1 MIINPTD
8 ILRLYPIRKSR
19 KQKKIFRGD
28 VCQYL
33 QELGYECT
41 VEKGSY
47 GSRNVVVGDPENAQH
62 LICAHYDTCARMP
75 IPNLIT
81 PCNFW
86 LFLAY
91 QILLTLILLVPAF
104 LLAFCVSLIPPIAE
118 MKGLAFFAVLLLMV
132 ILISYG
138 PANPHNANDNTS
150 GVVTLLEI
158 AKTLPENYR
167 NRVCFVLFDMEEQG
181 LVGSD
186 SYRSSHKKD
195 IKNQLVW
202 NLDCVGEGDEILIF
216 PSGKVKRDEGKM
228 NCLLKC
234 ETKLATK
241 SIRVCQKG
249 FRFYPSD
256 QMNFPYGVG
265 IAALKRGKLGLYL
278 DRIHT
283 SSDTCLDETNVNIL
297 RAAIISAIT
306 CDGVR

>member
-1 MIINPTD
+1 MIVNPID
-8 ILRLYPIRKSR
+8 IQKAHPVRKSR
-19 KQKKIFRGD
+19 KQKNAFRKD
-28 VCQYL
+28 VCLYL

-41 VEKGSY
+41 IEKGSC
-47 GSRNVVVGDPENAQH
+47 GSRNVVVGNPESAEH
-62 LICAHYDTCARMP
+62 LVCAHYDTCARMP
-75 IPNLIT
+75 VPNLIT

-86 LFLAY
+86 LFIAY
-91 QILLTLILLVPAF
+91 QILLTLVLLLPAV
-104 LLAFCVSLIPPIAE
+104 LLAVCVSLIPPIAE
-118 MKGLAFFAVLLLMV
+118 MSQLVFLVTILLTV
-132 ILISYG
+132 FLISYG

-158 AKTLPENYR
+158 AKTMPENYR
-167 NRVCFVLFDMEEQG
+167 SRVCFVLFDMEEQG
-181 LVGSD
+181 LFGSD
-186 SYRSSHKKD
+186 AHRSAHKKA

-202 NLDCVGEGDEILIF
+202 NLDCVGEGDEILLF
-216 PSGKVKRDEGKM
+216 PSGKVKRDEEKM
-228 NCLLKC
+228 KYLLKC

-249 FRFYPSD
+249 FHFYPSD

-297 RAAIISAIT
+297 RAAITSAIT